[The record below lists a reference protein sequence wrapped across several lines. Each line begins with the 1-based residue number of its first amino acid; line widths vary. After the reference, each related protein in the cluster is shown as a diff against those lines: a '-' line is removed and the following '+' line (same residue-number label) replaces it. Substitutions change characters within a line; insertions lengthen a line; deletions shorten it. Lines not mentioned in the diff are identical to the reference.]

1 MPPTQTI
8 GVKLM
13 KNGLRIASLLVLV
26 LVLGSAAYAVA
37 AANQT
42 KRPFK
47 ARSFEVV
54 TQEGVLEGSDCPA
67 FEVLSEGSGS
77 GTHIGDF
84 RVVRRHCFTPP
95 DHPAFTGKVIHDG
108 TYEITA
114 DNGDKLW
121 GTYSGQLQPTEFGE
135 QGPIRG
141 IITSPST
148 IDGGSGRFAGAQ
160 GEYLAVGD
168 YDLVAEQGSFIFKGW
183 ISY

>member
-1 MPPTQTI
+1 
-8 GVKLM
+8 M
-13 KNGLRIASLLVLV
+13 KNGLRIVSLLVLV
-26 LVLGSAAYAVA
+26 IVLGSAVYAVA

-54 TQEGVLEGSDCPA
+54 TQEGILDGSDCPA
-67 FEVLSEGSGS
+67 FEVISEGSGS

-84 RVVRRHCFTPP
+84 SVVRRHCFTPP
-95 DHPAFTGKVIHDG
+95 DHPAFAGEVIHDG

-121 GTYSGQLQPTEFGE
+121 GTYSGTLQPTEFGE
-135 QGPIRG
+135 QGPTRG

-148 IDGGSGRFAGAQ
+148 IDGGTGRFAGAQ

-168 YDLVAEQGSFIFKGW
+168 YDLVADQGKFKFNGW
-183 ISY
+183 ITY

>member
-1 MPPTQTI
+1 
-8 GVKLM
+8 M
-13 KNGLRIASLLVLV
+13 KNGLRIVSFLVFV

-42 KRPFK
+42 RRPFK
-47 ARSFEVV
+47 ARSFELV
-54 TQEGVLEGSDCPA
+54 TQEGVLEGSACPA

-84 RVVRRHCFTPP
+84 SVVRRHCFTPP

-108 TYEITA
+108 TYEITTA
-114 DNGDKLW
+114 NGDKLW
-121 GTYSGQLQPTEFGE
+121 GTYSGELQPTEFGE

-168 YDLVAEQGSFIFKGW
+168 YDLVAEQGSFKFKGW